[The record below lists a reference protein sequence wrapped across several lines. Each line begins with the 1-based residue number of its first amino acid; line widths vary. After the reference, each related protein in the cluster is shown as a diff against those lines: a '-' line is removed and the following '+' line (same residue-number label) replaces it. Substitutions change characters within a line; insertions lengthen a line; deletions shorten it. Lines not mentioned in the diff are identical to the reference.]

1 MNFSTYQIIYKKTY
15 KSDSNLALA
24 IISYTIMYSLLTAG
38 VIFWDVRNV
47 MTIFMY
53 SYIGLLIL
61 NLIIDY
67 SEDRGDKFLIEFFKY
82 TPCKPFNLYIY
93 HYIKKMWF
101 SYEVILDIIIPLI
114 LFFILKISFVEI
126 ITCLVKI
133 HIFTLIVFFLQ
144 YLMFWL
150 KKKKTMKITLTLLII
165 TFFSINP
172 IIKNLIYPKIKWIFK
187 DPNNLILITLL
198 LISLCLTSFIIESL
212 LQNKKSGISNSW
224 IKTTNNI
231 ANTVTFI
238 LPNYK
243 LKIIT
248 NHIIKLT
255 LRNKNLIYVYLLC
268 ICFLL
273 VTRTMWNYF
282 IHKNGFELLSTFAI
296 VLSISV
302 FNKIKSHNHLKNA
315 LNLSYL
321 PIGERKKQLIEDIV
335 GLLNI
340 LLIWTVLI
348 FDFSLT
354 YQFTYTQILQCTML
368 TLCYY
373 IISLGF
379 TFPITTKS
387 DSKEIRKNKNKTIF
401 KITMSFVL
409 MQALA
414 SLLITPL
421 IKINLIVVLILIP
434 ILLLWPYLRIYKK
447 LKN

>member
-1 MNFSTYQIIYKKTY
+1 
-15 KSDSNLALA
+15 
-24 IISYTIMYSLLTAG
+24 
-38 VIFWDVRNV
+38 
-47 MTIFMY
+47 
-53 SYIGLLIL
+53 
-61 NLIIDY
+61 
-67 SEDRGDKFLIEFFKY
+67 
-82 TPCKPFNLYIY
+82 
-93 HYIKKMWF
+93 
-101 SYEVILDIIIPLI
+101 
-114 LFFILKISFVEI
+114 
-126 ITCLVKI
+126 
-133 HIFTLIVFFLQ
+133 
-144 YLMFWL
+144 
-150 KKKKTMKITLTLLII
+150 
-165 TFFSINP
+165 
-172 IIKNLIYPKIKWIFK
+172 
-187 DPNNLILITLL
+187 
-198 LISLCLTSFIIESL
+198 
-212 LQNKKSGISNSW
+212 
-224 IKTTNNI
+224 
-231 ANTVTFI
+231 
-238 LPNYK
+238 
-243 LKIIT
+243 
-248 NHIIKLT
+248 
-255 LRNKNLIYVYLLC
+255 
-268 ICFLL
+268 
-273 VTRTMWNYF
+273 MWNYF